1 VSRLFIGVSVLV
13 AAAFLSQLAILLW
26 SHHEFTPAES
36 MIAVEAKI
44 FADGSALY
52 HNPNTYPY
60 TVSPYGI
67 VFYSL
72 SALIQ
77 LIGLPPLA
85 AGRLIS
91 FLALLTLFWSS
102 WRILIILVA
111 HPYARLTG
119 ILLLAVTAN
128 ILNWGTIGQ
137 TDMLACAFSLA
148 AFALLLARRSLWWCG
163 ICVLLAVFTK
173 QTAIAEIPAILL
185 YISARNRKSLVPFA
199 LGLVTAATVLALT
212 LNLLTK
218 GQYFTN
224 TVLANLN
231 PFSTAKLQQQI
242 QQFLL
247 AAGGLGVVSLA
258 GFRRFTPLYTYTAA
272 AFAIWLFTSPKIGSE
287 LNYQIEIV
295 TLLALCSATA
305 LDELQFFPKLFAHDP
320 GWVPLLQIPL
330 LLHIVVNFGL
340 TAKIITSRIS
350 LERLRRTEAIQ
361 LAPYLS
367 PERGRVL
374 SSNFDLLIQSGRPI
388 ELDPWFYVLLTNAH
402 RIDPSPLLKDLA
414 AANFGTII
422 LDQNVFA
429 QTLPIGANQDTLF
442 LPPSALA
449 QIRQHYVLLR
459 HVPSPYLAGDYIYQ
473 PQSPP
478 PSQTVDMHGG
488 AGGFACGARTPA
500 CRVGTLADACF

>member
-1 VSRLFIGVSVLV
+1 MSRLFIGLSVIVV
-13 AAAFLSQLAILLW
+13 AGLLARVTLLLW

-36 MIAVEAKI
+36 MIAIEAKI
-44 FADGSALY
+44 FVQGGALY

-72 SALIQ
+72 SALLQ

-91 FLALLTLFWSS
+91 FLALLALFWSA
-102 WRILIILVA
+102 WRILSILVA

-119 ILLLAVTAN
+119 ILLLAATAN

-137 TDMLACAFSLA
+137 TDMLACSFSLA
-148 AFALLLARRSLWWCG
+148 AFATLLASRSLWWCG
-163 ICVLLAVFTK
+163 IFILLAAFTK

-185 YISARNRKSLVPFA
+185 YISTRNRKSAASFA
-199 LGLVTAATVLALT
+199 LVLATAATLIALALNFVT
-212 LNLLTK
+212 N

-231 PFSTAKLQQQI
+231 PFSITKLHQQI

-247 AAGGLGVVSLA
+247 AAGGLLAVSIA
-258 GFRRFTPLYTYTAA
+258 GFRRFTPLYAYTAA
-272 AFAIWLFTSPKIGSE
+272 AFAIWLLTSPKIGSE
-287 LNYQIEIV
+287 LNYQIEIM

-330 LLHIVVNFGL
+330 LLHLVVNFGL

-429 QTLPIGANQDTLF
+429 QTLPIGANEDTLF
-442 LPPSALA
+442 LPASALA
-449 QIRQHYVLLR
+449 QIRQHYILVR

-473 PQSPP
+473 PRSP
-478 PSQTVDMHGG
+478 SH
-488 AGGFACGARTPA
+488 
-500 CRVGTLADACF
+500 